1 MLNSIFISQI
11 KLPCTETDILYFI
24 KEPVVEMMWQE
35 RRVAENIGEIFVP
48 VRRTSG
54 DLRNEL
60 SIICGTVSGRDR
72 SITTY

>member
-60 SIICGTVSGRDR
+60 TIICGTVSGRDR

>member
-11 KLPCTETDILYFI
+11 KLPCTESDILYFI

-60 SIICGTVSGRDR
+60 TIICGTVSGRDR
-72 SITTY
+72 SSTTY

>member
-1 MLNSIFISQI
+1 
-11 KLPCTETDILYFI
+11 
-24 KEPVVEMMWQE
+24 MWQE

-60 SIICGTVSGRDR
+60 TVICGSVSGTNK
-72 SITTY
+72 SSNTYMYLSMNLIDTIVFLFKEMYVIEGFENYMCH

>member
-1 MLNSIFISQI
+1 
-11 KLPCTETDILYFI
+11 
-24 KEPVVEMMWQE
+24 MWQE

-60 SIICGTVSGRDR
+60 AVICGTVSGTNR
-72 SITTY
+72 SSNTNMYLSMI